1 MTRRND
7 MTRIIIHGAGG
18 VMGRTVA
25 DLASSDAAVEVVA
38 GVDLREVKG
47 DAFPVFPSLRDC
59 DVEADV
65 VVDFSSAAAIDALL
79 DACVEKKLPLVLCT
93 TGLSEE
99 QVAHVNEAA
108 KQIPILRSGNMSLGI
123 NLLLKVVEEV
133 AGVLLSADFD
143 PEIVEKHHR
152 RKLDAPSGTAL
163 MLADAVNRAVD
174 GTYEN
179 CLDRHERRE
188 SRPEKEIGIQSVRG
202 GTIVGEHE
210 VIFAGPDEVIEIRHV
225 AYSRAI
231 FANGALQAAK
241 AIVGREPGIC
251 DMSCVI

>member
-1 MTRRND
+1 MI
-7 MTRIIIHGAGG
+7 RIIIQGING
-18 VMGRTVA
+18 VMGQTVA
-25 DLASSDAAVEVVA
+25 GLAASDPQVEVVA
-38 GVDLREVKG
+38 GVDRNQEGQKPY
-47 DAFPVFPSLRDC
+47 PVFSSLAEC
-59 DVEADV
+59 DVEADA
-65 VVDFSSAAAIDALL
+65 VVDFSSAKATDVLL

-93 TGLSEE
+93 TGLTEE
-99 QVAHVNEAA
+99 TLAHVAEAS

-123 NLLLKVVEEV
+123 NLLMKVVEEV

-152 RKLDAPSGTAL
+152 RKVDAPSGTAL

-188 SRPEKEIGIQSVRG
+188 SRPKREIGIQSVRG
-202 GTIVGEHE
+202 GTIVGEHD

-241 AIVGREPGIC
+241 ALAGREPGMY
-251 DMSCVI
+251 DMSSVI